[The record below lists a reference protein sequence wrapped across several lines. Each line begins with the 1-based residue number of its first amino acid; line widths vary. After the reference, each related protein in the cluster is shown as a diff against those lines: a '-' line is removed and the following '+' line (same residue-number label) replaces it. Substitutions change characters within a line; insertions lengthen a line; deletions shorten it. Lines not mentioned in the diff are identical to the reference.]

1 MKRFLFALLG
11 IIVPTMVFCAQ
22 EASYLIGPSDQLDI
36 SVWGEET
43 LSRQVTVRSD
53 GFISLPLVGDLM
65 AAEKTP
71 PQLQKEIE
79 TILSKYIKEP
89 HAAVIVREP
98 RSKRFYVQGQVN
110 QPGEYILDR
119 GMTIAQVITRAGG
132 FNQWA
137 DSGSIVILRNQA
149 AGQQR
154 LVVNYNKVIKGTTEN
169 VMIMPGDTVIVP

>member
-1 MKRFLFALLG
+1 MKKFLFAMLG
-11 IIVPTMVFCAQ
+11 IIIPTIVLCAQ
-22 EASYLIGPSDQLDI
+22 EASYVIGPSDQLDI
-36 SVWGEET
+36 NVWGEET
-43 LSRQVTVRSD
+43 LSRQIMVRSD

-89 HAAVIVREP
+89 HCAVIVREP
-98 RSKRFYVQGQVN
+98 KSKRFYVQGQVN

-119 GMTIAQVITRAGG
+119 AMTIAQVITRAGG

-137 DSGSIVILRNQA
+137 DSGNIVILRNLK
-149 AGQQR
+149 GGPSR
-154 LVVNYNKVIKGTTEN
+154 LVVDYNKVIKGAREN
-169 VMIMPGDTVIVP
+169 IMILPGDTVIVP